1 MEEIIM
7 EVEKQ
12 ELEKK
17 EDIELI
23 DDSVKEVLDF
33 DNLKNKQIELQ
44 IILNNFVEVIKI
56 INFYNILDR

>member
-1 MEEIIM
+1 M

>member
-12 ELEKK
+12 DLEKK